1 MVKSILSSYSL
12 CILPKT
18 RLGLINWGGG
28 GKEGITSIILQSELN
43 IVHTFSGSYVRSLF
57 NKSKPASER
66 TGDPVKDVAG
76 NFFLSILYLKQ
87 KNH

>member
-18 RLGLINWGGG
+18 ILGLINWG
-28 GKEGITSIILQSELN
+28 TSIILQSELN